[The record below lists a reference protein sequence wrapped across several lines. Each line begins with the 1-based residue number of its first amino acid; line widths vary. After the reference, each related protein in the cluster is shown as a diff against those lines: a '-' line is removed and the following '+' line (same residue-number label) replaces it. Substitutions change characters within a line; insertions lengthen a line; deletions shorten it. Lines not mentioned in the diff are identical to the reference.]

1 MANELTPVT
10 RLEKILTNLTGE
22 AYNITPATRIEKLF
36 DNLLD
41 GSYAVI
47 PATRI
52 EKFIAGLKD
61 AGYDLTAVTRIEK
74 FLNKTAAEAG
84 LVPVT
89 RLEKFLDAIELQ
101 QNSIKWTAQDGD
113 MLTDSRFN
121 IVTTDCTITYT
132 PEGMLYEGSATSSV
146 FRIFPSDPNFNKIV
160 KGNIRVKFK
169 ILNRNDSSAQYP
181 LYVRT
186 RADDTVQH
194 GFYSRLSFWYSNVY
208 NWAVWK
214 TGSGLNNYR
223 QSEALIY
230 LNTDYDFNV
239 VINGLTDNPVL
250 YLNDVVI
257 ADNLPLSNYSYNT
270 DTTIVCTQN
279 FSILIE
285 EIEIFKEE

>member
-1 MANELTPVT
+1 MATDLTPVT
-10 RLEKILTNLTGE
+10 RLEKILANLIGE
-22 AYNITPATRIEKLF
+22 AYDITPVTRIEKLF

-52 EKFIAGLKD
+52 EKFISDLKE

-121 IVTTDCTITYT
+121 ISATDCAFTYT
-132 PEGMLYEGSATSSV
+132 PEGMLYEGSADSSNLII
-146 FRIFPSDPNFNKIV
+146 RPSNTNFDKIV
-160 KGNIRVKFK
+160 RGFIRVKFK
-169 ILNRNDSSAQYP
+169 ILSRGGSAQYP
-181 LYVRT
+181 MYVLT
-186 RADDTVQH
+186 RADDTIQH
-194 GFYSRLSFWYSNVY
+194 GLFTRLAFWYSGIY
-208 NWAVWK
+208 NWAMWR
-214 TGSGLNNYR
+214 TGSGLTQYR
-223 QSEALIY
+223 QSEALVN
-230 LNTDYDFNV
+230 LNSDYDFKAE
-239 VINGLTDNPVL
+239 INGLTENPVL
-250 YLNDVVI
+250 YLNDAVI
-257 ADNLPLSNYSYNT
+257 ADNLPLSNYTYNT
-270 DTTIVCTQN
+270 DTRIRCSQYFN
-279 FSILIE
+279 ILIE